1 MHGKNTLVR
10 MHLPRF
16 YVGAYITFLAYNIRH
31 QCKYYCNTTWYAKIS
46 TRKSNNAIAQG
57 NLIIIRGVSLDAVS
71 HEESV
76 GAGRDKGM
84 SRSHNLKAQ
93 ETERTQ

>member
-1 MHGKNTLVR
+1 MQISLQH
-10 MHLPRF
+10 
-16 YVGAYITFLAYNIRH
+16 I
-31 QCKYYCNTTWYAKIS
+31 TWYAKLS
-46 TRKSNNAIAQG
+46 TRKSNNACVIAQG
-57 NLIIIRGVSLDAVS
+57 NLVIIRGVSLDAVS